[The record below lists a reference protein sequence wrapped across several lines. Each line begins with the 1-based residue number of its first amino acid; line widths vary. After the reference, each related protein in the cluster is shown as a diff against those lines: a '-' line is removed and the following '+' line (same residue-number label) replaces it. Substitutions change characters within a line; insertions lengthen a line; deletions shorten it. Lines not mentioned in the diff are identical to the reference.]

1 MKLVHHYFI
10 PPPEGEPFCVME
22 ESPTEHID
30 KFILA
35 PDDGDYTCEK
45 CLNIFIN
52 TLSDEDKASLIGTL
66 MSSMLEEGE
75 RKKSV

>member
-22 ESPTEHID
+22 EPPTEPID

-35 PDDGDYTCEK
+35 PNDGDYTCEK

-52 TLSDEDKASLIGTL
+52 TLSDESKSSLIGLL

-75 RKKSV
+75 GRNTI